1 MSCIFCNIEKDRI
14 ILENEDAFAVN
25 DVFPVS
31 KGHILII
38 PKKHID
44 NYFDADEDTK
54 MQLWKLVDECQ
65 SIGLIYFCVV

>member
-44 NYFDADEDTK
+44 IILMLMKIQRCN
-54 MQLWKLVDECQ
+54 C
-65 SIGLIYFCVV
+65 GN